1 MKNSGLGSS
10 AVAARHAAVGVEDD
24 VETLAPERDCDAERT
39 LTLAF
44 VAARDDHRLRR
55 SRTEM
60 PRAEVDAV
68 GGDELHVLVVRL
80 ELERRECEIVE
91 PDRSWRKKCAA
102 IHLVRKGDE
111 KKEETDDDED
121 HIGHR

>member
-24 VETLAPERDCDAERT
+24 VETLAPERDCDAERA

-55 SRTEM
+55 SRTEV
-60 PRAEVDAV
+60 PRAEVDPV

-80 ELERRECEIVE
+80 ELEWREGEIVE
-91 PDRSWRKKCAA
+91 PYRPRRQERA
-102 IHLVRKGDE
+102 
-111 KKEETDDDED
+111 
-121 HIGHR
+121 